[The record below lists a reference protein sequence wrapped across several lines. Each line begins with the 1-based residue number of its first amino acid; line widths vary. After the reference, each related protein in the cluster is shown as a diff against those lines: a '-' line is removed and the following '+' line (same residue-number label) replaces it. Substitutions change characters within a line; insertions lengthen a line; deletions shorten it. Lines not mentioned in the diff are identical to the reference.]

1 MQFPSISQK
10 FNSVAPNLSSSL
22 QSFGRALASYINE
35 TLIKRL
41 RVKHPPF
48 TPFTATL
55 LVGGLSLAT
64 VGILYYA
71 VFGSPKTPAHPPK
84 PGPLTA
90 QKKEPN
96 EDMPPLVGSSESEAD
111 DDLSKFQES
120 DDGEKAEKPNTTEA
134 IKTKSHNLSKR
145 EPIEYTSDS
154 DADVSD
160 ESDSEVSPAV
170 SLKRKV
176 TVNKAAIES
185 ATSYEEFVSII
196 NSAKSMRTHY
206 FTELLTDNSDLAKE
220 KLKYIFENKNIS
232 FISHKNEYLSISL
245 LLNTPCDLIW
255 LLKDFKVDPNAK
267 RKDGETAL
275 TYLIIRNTKDDLSLS
290 NNSIPD
296 KAIQDL
302 IDAFAPEQ
310 GGTLVSSEKM
320 EETTSPELLDRIKA
334 LRALGSD
341 KEIKNNSG
349 KSALEL
355 AEGYTDLLDALK

>member
-1 MQFPSISQK
+1 MK
-10 FNSVAPNLSSSL
+10 LTAVAPIFSSIYSNI
-22 QSFGRALASYINE
+22 SNHSVGKTLASFLNGALSKYAG
-35 TLIKRL
+35 
-41 RVKHPPF
+41 VKKPPL

-55 LVGGLSLAT
+55 LVGGLTLAT
-64 VGILYYA
+64 VGTLFYA
-71 VFGSPKTPAHPPK
+71 VFGSSKKPPAPPQQQPK
-84 PGPLTA
+84 PENT
-90 QKKEPN
+90 
-96 EDMPPLVGSSESEAD
+96 PPLVGSSESEAD